1 MNRKEWNEGFA
12 NYAYHH
18 SETLEMDRSA
28 QGISSTFHTAPLHPP
43 YPQNPLH
50 SPGDQRRWEPPEMIP
65 MRSIDRETSRPRPPF
80 FNMDPPE
87 NETGYD
93 NAGFVHWPD
102 DSYDNP
108 SSLKDGS
115 GHRDTSSIPDIHQ
128 NEETS
133 NKKPAEAKRR
143 RTIGVTLRLASLAG
157 LSLSQYS
164 MPETELSEEEKEDKI
179 QLIAELAKLSLNE
192 RTKVIQ
198 QLTMSIEEKRDIRD
212 QVQQKIGPRT
222 AEKDV
227 KIHRCTQLLYEAFYS
242 LRRFREIML
251 MCFQSIHPWT
261 GSLKVIGSKFGT
273 GVLSYF
279 TFLKWL
285 LMFNLFSFLINF
297 SFIAIPQFFD
307 MGINNLTFTG
317 LELLTGSGYFTK
329 TIFYYGFYSN
339 HSIQAS
345 PTAEQYNMQLAYF
358 LTIGVYMLSCFL
370 YLVFSM
376 GKSFNESVVEVGIL
390 SGDAAKLLCSWD
402 YNITNEKAVELKR
415 RNLSTQLKEM
425 LSDKM
430 RYHRQLSTKQRIL
443 RYFIHFM
450 SWIISLGTTYGC
462 CLGIH
467 SYSIVNF
474 QNIWYYIY
482 TSGRLIC
489 VEFLGKRANFRNWM
503 NWLIDKLNSGEEF
516 DPVKA
521 QAVEFSLRS
530 ELSVAD
536 RPAKRNEPSKLWSII
551 YKDPIEEEMQKQAAT
566 LVLPIVVAIINLFI
580 PLFFSFL
587 GVMERFKYA
596 RHEIYILII
605 RNVLLKMSIIGVLCY
620 YWLVTVASTV
630 ECWETFVGQDL
641 YRLVVIDFIFSLL
654 GSFFGEFIR
663 SIMGTHCC
671 RQLGVPEFDIA
682 RNVLGLIYA
691 QTLAWIGLFFAPL
704 LPAIQIIKFFI
715 IFHVKKVSL
724 MMNCQPP
731 RQAWRASHMT
741 TIFIF
746 LLFFPGF
753 LGVLC
758 LLGVTV
764 WKWKPSKHCGPF
776 RGLSVPYNSIS
787 HFIHII
793 QGRFA
798 QMFWLV
804 WAYKNLIKNPLFYF
818 LLTIIV
824 FAIIY
829 LYFQIIDGQKMM
841 TKLLQEHI
849 SNEGKDKTYLLR
861 KLNTVKLKIGSSK
874 ETVQPLKITEETG
887 DEIDTESKLNLHFE
901 TSRVINYQTPRIDEH
916 TLAEDQDRISE
927 QDIEEPAYQST
938 REESGSALALAMA
951 ARHQAEDPNE

>member
-28 QGISSTFHTAPLHPP
+28 QGIPSTFRTAPLHPP

-50 SPGDQRRWEPPEMIP
+50 SSSDLRRWEPSEMIP

-87 NETGYD
+87 NETGCD
-93 NAGFVHWPD
+93 NTGFELWPD
-102 DSYDNP
+102 DSYGTF
-108 SSLKDGS
+108 SSPKDGS
-115 GHRDTSSIPDIHQ
+115 GQRDTSSIPDIHQ

-133 NKKPAEAKRR
+133 NKEPAEAKRR

-157 LSLSQYS
+157 LSISQYS
-164 MPETELSEEEKEDKI
+164 MPETELSEEEKEDKM
-179 QLIAELAKLSLNE
+179 QLIDELAQLSPNE
-192 RTKVIQ
+192 RMKVIQ
-198 QLTMSIEEKRDIRD
+198 QLTMSIDEKREIRD
-212 QVQQKIGPRT
+212 QVQQKIGPRS

-227 KIHRCTQLLYEAFYS
+227 QIHRCTQLVYKAFFC
-242 LRRFREIML
+242 LRRSREIML
-251 MCFQSIHPWT
+251 ICFHSIHPWT
-261 GSLKVIGSKFGT
+261 GSLKIIGSKFGT

-307 MGINNLTFTG
+307 MGINNVTFSG
-317 LELLTGSGYFTK
+317 LELLTGSGSFTK

-358 LTIGVYMLSCFL
+358 LTIGVYMFSCFL

-376 GKSFNESVVEVGIL
+376 GKSFNESIVAVGIL

-402 YNITNEKAVELKR
+402 FNITNAKAVELKR

-443 RYFIHFM
+443 RCFVHFI
-450 SWIISLGTTYGC
+450 SWIISLGTTIGC

-467 SYSIVNF
+467 SFSIINF

-482 TSGRLIC
+482 TSGRLLCI
-489 VEFLGKRANFRNWM
+489 EFLGKRENFRSWM
-503 NWLIDKLNSGEEF
+503 NWLFNKLNSGEEF

-521 QAVEFSLRS
+521 NTNELSLRS
-530 ELSVAD
+530 ELSVAG
-536 RPAKRNEPSKLWSII
+536 RPAKRNEPPKLWSII
-551 YKDPIEEEMQKQAAT
+551 YKDPTEEEMQKQAAT
-566 LVLPIVVAIINLFI
+566 LLLPIVVAIINLFI

-605 RNVLLKMSIIGVLCY
+605 RNVLLKMSVVGVLCY

-671 RQLGVPEFDIA
+671 HQLGVPEFDIA

-724 MMNCQPP
+724 TMNCQPP

-764 WKWKPSKHCGPF
+764 WKWKPSKRCGPF
-776 RGLSVPYNSIS
+776 RGLNVPYNSIS
-787 HFIHII
+787 HFIRMT
-793 QGRFA
+793 QEKFA
-798 QMFWLV
+798 QMFWLT

-829 LYFQIIDGQKMM
+829 LYLQIIDGQKMM

-861 KLNTVKLKIGSSK
+861 KLNTVKVKIGSSK
-874 ETVQPLKITEETG
+874 EKLSAMKINEE
-887 DEIDTESKLNLHFE
+887 LNLYFE
-901 TSRVINYQTPRIDEH
+901 TRRAIDYQTRRFDEH
-916 TLAEDQDRISE
+916 SLAKDRDTVSE
-927 QDIEEPAYQST
+927 QDIEEPGYQRT
-938 REESGSALALAMA
+938 HEGSGSALALAMA
-951 ARHQAEDPNE
+951 ARHQAEQDPNE

>member
-28 QGISSTFHTAPLHPP
+28 QGIPSTFRTAPLHPP

-50 SPGDQRRWEPPEMIP
+50 SSSDLRRWEPSEMIP

-87 NETGYD
+87 NETGCD
-93 NAGFVHWPD
+93 NTGFELWPD
-102 DSYDNP
+102 DSYGTF
-108 SSLKDGS
+108 SSPKDGS
-115 GHRDTSSIPDIHQ
+115 GQRDTSSIPDIHQ

-133 NKKPAEAKRR
+133 NKEPAEAKRR

-157 LSLSQYS
+157 LSISQYS
-164 MPETELSEEEKEDKI
+164 MPETELSEEEKEDKM
-179 QLIAELAKLSLNE
+179 QLIDELAQLSPNE
-192 RTKVIQ
+192 RMKVIQ
-198 QLTMSIEEKRDIRD
+198 QLTMSIDEKREIRD
-212 QVQQKIGPRT
+212 QVQQKIGPRS

-227 KIHRCTQLLYEAFYS
+227 QIHRCTQLVYKAFFC
-242 LRRFREIML
+242 LRRSREIML
-251 MCFQSIHPWT
+251 ICFHSIHPWT
-261 GSLKVIGSKFGT
+261 GSLKIIGSKFGT

-307 MGINNLTFTG
+307 MGINNVTFSG
-317 LELLTGSGYFTK
+317 LELLTGSGSFTK

-358 LTIGVYMLSCFL
+358 LTIGVYMFSCFL

-376 GKSFNESVVEVGIL
+376 GKSFNESIVAVGIL

-402 YNITNEKAVELKR
+402 FNITNAKAVELKR

-443 RYFIHFM
+443 RCFVHFI
-450 SWIISLGTTYGC
+450 SWIISLGTTIGC

-467 SYSIVNF
+467 SFSIINF
-474 QNIWYYIY
+474 Q
-482 TSGRLIC
+482 
-489 VEFLGKRANFRNWM
+489 
-503 NWLIDKLNSGEEF
+503 
-516 DPVKA
+516 
-521 QAVEFSLRS
+521 
-530 ELSVAD
+530 
-536 RPAKRNEPSKLWSII
+536 II
-551 YKDPIEEEMQKQAAT
+551 YKDPTEEEMQKQAAT
-566 LVLPIVVAIINLFI
+566 LLLPIVVAIINLFI

-605 RNVLLKMSIIGVLCY
+605 RNVLLKMSVVGVLCY

-671 RQLGVPEFDIA
+671 HQLGVPEFDIA

-724 MMNCQPP
+724 TMNCQPP

-764 WKWKPSKHCGPF
+764 WKWKPSKRCGPF
-776 RGLSVPYNSIS
+776 RGLNVPYNSIS
-787 HFIHII
+787 HFIRMT
-793 QGRFA
+793 QEKFA
-798 QMFWLV
+798 QMFWLT

-829 LYFQIIDGQKMM
+829 LYLQIIDGQKMM

-861 KLNTVKLKIGSSK
+861 KLNTVKVKIGSSK
-874 ETVQPLKITEETG
+874 EKLSAMKINEETN
-887 DEIDTESKLNLHFE
+887 DDTDTESKLNLYFE
-901 TSRVINYQTPRIDEH
+901 TRRAIDYQTRRFDEH
-916 TLAEDQDRISE
+916 SLAKDRDTVSE
-927 QDIEEPAYQST
+927 QDIEEPGYQRT
-938 REESGSALALAMA
+938 HEGSGSALALAMA
-951 ARHQAEDPNE
+951 ARHQAEQDPNE